1 MITEAI
7 DVTKEFIDNNYQIT
21 LNYPSCFIYDP
32 KQEVFKNSL
41 IIEEFNKENGLFLG
55 IIKNIFKSMER
66 NEFQKYGF
74 EYVCNFEVKDTSF
87 FIIEYFDDDKGK
99 EISRYKFLISGFFE
113 VKLKNTSNKDF
124 QIIIRKI

>member
-1 MITEAI
+1 
-7 DVTKEFIDNNYQIT
+7 
-21 LNYPSCFIYDP
+21 
-32 KQEVFKNSL
+32 
-41 IIEEFNKENGLFLG
+41 
-55 IIKNIFKSMER
+55 MER
-66 NEFQKYGF
+66 NELQKYGF
-74 EYVCNFEVKDTSF
+74 EYICNFEVKDTSF